1 MTKIVISQPMFFPW
15 VGLFEQITLAD
26 TYVHYNTVQFPIG
39 RSLMNRVQIKT
50 SKGSQWLTIPIK
62 HQGIQS
68 INQVEIDYNQ
78 HWQDKHLKTLRQN
91 YSKSQFFMEML
102 DIVSSIYAKNFRCL
116 SELNIY
122 SIEHIS
128 KYFGIETQFI
138 TSSQYS
144 FDSSSS
150 ELLLN
155 ITESLNGD
163 TYITGHGAKNYLEH
177 SIFEKKGIS
186 VEYINYKKISYPQ
199 LYGEFTPFVSVL
211 DLIANLGKEGKAVML
226 SKTINWQEFV
236 K

>member
-1 MTKIVISQPMFFPW
+1 MAKIVISQPMFFPW
-15 VGLFEQITLAD
+15 VGLFEQIILAD
-26 TYVHYNTVQFPIG
+26 TYVHYNTVQFPVG

-50 SKGSQWLTIPIK
+50 SNGSQWLTIPIK
-62 HQGIQS
+62 RQGIQY

-78 HWQDKHLKTLRQN
+78 NWQDKHLKTLQQN
-91 YSKSQFFMEML
+91 YSKSPFFVDML
-102 DIVSSIYAKNFRCL
+102 DIVSSIYNKKFKYL
-116 SELNIY
+116 SDLNIC
-122 SIEHIS
+122 SIEYIS
-128 KYFGIETQFI
+128 NYFTIKTQFI
-138 TSSQYS
+138 ESSQYS
-144 FDSSSS
+144 FESSSS

-163 TYITGHGAKNYLEH
+163 TYITGHGAKKYLEH
-177 SIFEKKGIS
+177 IIFEKKGIS
-186 VEYINYKKISYPQ
+186 VEYMNYERVSYPQ